1 MHRLLVRG
9 ILVCATCL
17 PVLAPRLAPALGLGA
32 IEARSTLHEPLEA
45 RIPLTRV
52 RGGDLEGM
60 RVALG
65 TPTQFELAGVA
76 RLEVLERL
84 RFTVVAQDGQRDYI
98 RVWTDQPITEPTLTF
113 LVEAD
118 WPRGRTVRGYRL
130 RLAAAVGGAAA
141 GGADA
146 ADTAATEAERGP
158 EAGAPGSE
166 AAGGSDSAPAVSP
179 ASSGARYGPVRA
191 SDTLWS
197 IAKRV
202 RPDASVSV
210 QRMMLA
216 LLEANPEA
224 FAIGNVNALNAGATL
239 RIPSRS
245 EIGPDDRTAAI
256 AEVKRQQ
263 AAWTQH
269 REGVLAAPA
278 SPTPAPASPTPAP
291 APSAPAAPAP
301 PREAAPEPGDRAE
314 AVSPDTTP
322 EAPAEAAEREEDAEL
337 RSLRDQLA
345 LAIEEA
351 DAARRENEALK
362 LRLAEVEDHVE
373 ELSRL
378 VDLKSEEIAALQGEL
393 RARVQSKPAPTPPE
407 AESEP
412 APAEAQ
418 PKSAPFG
425 LGALPINPVF
435 LVGGAGLF
443 LILLGVV
450 ALLRRRASA
459 AAGDDE
465 ALDSPRPP
473 PRNEDNLLQEL
484 EAMAADLAAE
494 SERIRPVKPGADA
507 GRPGIASRLTPD
519 RRKNAPLAAPSGEA
533 SRGPGP
539 GAADRA
545 KPGAGRPATAA
556 DGRARA
562 RQGTGDPRATPRTGL
577 DGPAGPDRTGAPSH
591 FAEGEV
597 QTKLDIAKVYVEM
610 GDTDSARGYLKAVL
624 AEGDAGQRNVAR
636 EMLSR
641 LT

>member
-9 ILVCATCL
+9 ILVCAACL

-146 ADTAATEAERGP
+146 ADAAATEAERGP
-158 EAGAPGSE
+158 EAGASGSE

-278 SPTPAPASPTPAP
+278 SPTPAPA
-291 APSAPAAPAP
+291 PSAPAAPAP
-301 PREAAPEPGDRAE
+301 PREVAPEPGGRAE

-393 RARVQSKPAPTPPE
+393 RARAQSKPAPTPPE

-519 RRKNAPLAAPSGEA
+519 RRKNAPLAAPSGGA

-556 DGRARA
+556 DGRTRA

>member
-1 MHRLLVRG
+1 MHRLLVHG
-9 ILVCATCL
+9 TLVCVACL
-17 PVLAPRLAPALGLGA
+17 LALAPRPAPALGLGA
-32 IEARSTLHEPLEA
+32 IEARSALNEPLEA

-76 RLEVLERL
+76 RLEVLELL
-84 RFTVVAQDGQRDYI
+84 RFAVVAQDGQRDYV

-130 RLAAAVGGAAA
+130 HLAAA
-141 GGADA
+141 GGAADA
-146 ADTAATEAERGP
+146 AATEAEREP
-158 EAGAPGSE
+158 EAGGS
-166 AAGGSDSAPAVSP
+166 GSAPAVPP
-179 ASSGARYGPVRA
+179 ASSGAGYGPVRPA
-191 SDTLWS
+191 ETLWS

-202 RPDASVSV
+202 RPDASISV

-224 FAIGNVNALNAGATL
+224 FAIRNVNALNAGATL

-245 EIGPDDRTAAI
+245 EIGPDDRRAAI

-263 AAWTQH
+263 AAWAQH
-269 REGVLAAPA
+269 REGV
-278 SPTPAPASPTPAP
+278 
-291 APSAPAAPAP
+291 PAAPAP
-301 PREAAPEPGDRAE
+301 PPPAAPAPPGEAAPEPGDRAE
-314 AVSPDTTP
+314 AVSPDTIP
-322 EAPAEAAEREEDAEL
+322 EAPADVAEREEDAGM
-337 RSLRDQLA
+337 RSLRDRLA

-393 RARVQSKPAPTPPE
+393 RARAQAKPAPAPPE

-412 APAEAQ
+412 APAPAEAQ
-418 PKSAPFG
+418 PESEPFG

-435 LVGGAGLF
+435 LVGGAGLL

-459 AAGDDE
+459 AAGDGE
-465 ALDSPRPP
+465 ALDSPQPPPP

-484 EAMAADLAAE
+484 EEMAADLAAE
-494 SERIRPVKPGADA
+494 SERIRPVKLGADA
-507 GRPGIASRLTPD
+507 GRPGIASRLTSD
-519 RRKNAPLAAPSGEA
+519 RRKNAPPVAQSGGA
-533 SRGPGP
+533 SGDPGP
-539 GAADRA
+539 GAADTA
-545 KPGAGRPATAA
+545 KPGADRPAAAA
-556 DGRARA
+556 DGRARP
-562 RQGTGDPRATPRTGL
+562 RPGSGDSRATPRPGL
-577 DGPAGPDRTGAPSH
+577 DDPAGHDGTGALSIED
-591 FAEGEV
+591 FAGGEV

-610 GDTDSARGYLKAVL
+610 GDTDSARGYLQAVL

-641 LT
+641 LA

>member
-146 ADTAATEAERGP
+146 ADAAATEAERGP

-245 EIGPDDRTAAI
+245 EIGPDDRTAAV

-278 SPTPAPASPTPAP
+278 SPTPAPA
-291 APSAPAAPAP
+291 PSAAAAPAP
-301 PREAAPEPGDRAE
+301 PREVAPEPGGRAE

-393 RARVQSKPAPTPPE
+393 RARAQSKPAPTPPE

-519 RRKNAPLAAPSGEA
+519 RRKNAPLAAPSGGA

-577 DGPAGPDRTGAPSH
+577 DGPAGPDRTGAPSLED

>member
-1 MHRLLVRG
+1 MHRLLVHG
-9 ILVCATCL
+9 TLVCVACL
-17 PVLAPRLAPALGLGA
+17 LALAPRPAPALGLGA
-32 IEARSTLHEPLEA
+32 IEARSTLNEPLEA

-76 RLEVLERL
+76 RLEVLELL
-84 RFTVVAQDGQRDYI
+84 RFAVVAQDGQRDYV

-130 RLAAAVGGAAA
+130 HLAAA
-141 GGADA
+141 GGAADA
-146 ADTAATEAERGP
+146 AATEAEREP
-158 EAGAPGSE
+158 ES
-166 AAGGSDSAPAVSP
+166 GGSGSAPAVPP
-179 ASSGARYGPVRA
+179 ASSGAGYGPVRPA
-191 SDTLWS
+191 ETLWS

-202 RPDASVSV
+202 RPDASISV

-224 FAIGNVNALNAGATL
+224 FAIRNVNALNAGATL

-245 EIGPDDRTAAI
+245 EIGPDDRRAAI

-263 AAWTQH
+263 AAWAQH
-269 REGVLAAPA
+269 REGV
-278 SPTPAPASPTPAP
+278 
-291 APSAPAAPAP
+291 PAAPAP
-301 PREAAPEPGDRAE
+301 PPPAAPSPPAAPAPPGEVAPEPGDRAE
-314 AVSPDTTP
+314 AVSPDTIP
-322 EAPAEAAEREEDAEL
+322 EAPADVAEREEDAGM
-337 RSLRDQLA
+337 RSLRDRLA

-393 RARVQSKPAPTPPE
+393 RARAQAKPAPAPPE

-412 APAEAQ
+412 APAPAEAQ
-418 PKSAPFG
+418 PESEPFG

-435 LVGGAGLF
+435 LVGGAGLL
-443 LILLGVV
+443 LIVLGVV

-459 AAGDDE
+459 AAGDGE
-465 ALDSPRPP
+465 ALDSPQPPPP

-484 EAMAADLAAE
+484 EEMAADLAAE
-494 SERIRPVKPGADA
+494 SERIRPVKLGADA
-507 GRPGIASRLTPD
+507 GRPGIASRLTSD
-519 RRKNAPLAAPSGEA
+519 RRKNAPPVAQSGGA
-533 SRGPGP
+533 SGDPGP
-539 GAADRA
+539 GAADTA
-545 KPGAGRPATAA
+545 KPGADRPAAAA
-556 DGRARA
+556 DGRARP
-562 RQGTGDPRATPRTGL
+562 RPGSGDSRATPRPGL
-577 DGPAGPDRTGAPSH
+577 DDPAGHDGTGALSIED
-591 FAEGEV
+591 FAGGEV

-610 GDTDSARGYLKAVL
+610 GDTDSARGYLQAVL

-641 LT
+641 LA

>member
-1 MHRLLVRG
+1 M
-9 ILVCATCL
+9 
-17 PVLAPRLAPALGLGA
+17 
-32 IEARSTLHEPLEA
+32 
-45 RIPLTRV
+45 
-52 RGGDLEGM
+52 
-60 RVALG
+60 
-65 TPTQFELAGVA
+65 
-76 RLEVLERL
+76 
-84 RFTVVAQDGQRDYI
+84 
-98 RVWTDQPITEPTLTF
+98 
-113 LVEAD
+113 
-118 WPRGRTVRGYRL
+118 
-130 RLAAAVGGAAA
+130 
-141 GGADA
+141 
-146 ADTAATEAERGP
+146 
-158 EAGAPGSE
+158 
-166 AAGGSDSAPAVSP
+166 
-179 ASSGARYGPVRA
+179 
-191 SDTLWS
+191 
-197 IAKRV
+197 
-202 RPDASVSV
+202 
-210 QRMMLA
+210 
-216 LLEANPEA
+216 
-224 FAIGNVNALNAGATL
+224 
-239 RIPSRS
+239 
-245 EIGPDDRTAAI
+245 
-256 AEVKRQQ
+256 
-263 AAWTQH
+263 
-269 REGVLAAPA
+269 
-278 SPTPAPASPTPAP
+278 
-291 APSAPAAPAP
+291 
-301 PREAAPEPGDRAE
+301 
-314 AVSPDTTP
+314 
-322 EAPAEAAEREEDAEL
+322 
-337 RSLRDQLA
+337 
-345 LAIEEA
+345 
-351 DAARRENEALK
+351 
-362 LRLAEVEDHVE
+362 
-373 ELSRL
+373 SRL

-418 PKSAPFG
+418 PKPAPFG

-494 SERIRPVKPGADA
+494 SERIRPVKPGADT

-519 RRKNAPLAAPSGEA
+519 RRKNAPLAAPSGGA
-533 SRGPGP
+533 SGGPGP

-545 KPGAGRPATAA
+545 KPSAGRPATAA
-556 DGRARA
+556 DGRTRA

-577 DGPAGPDRTGAPSH
+577 DGPAGPDRTGAPSLED

>member
-146 ADTAATEAERGP
+146 ADAAATEAERGP

-245 EIGPDDRTAAI
+245 EIGPEDRTAAI

-278 SPTPAPASPTPAP
+278 SPTPAPA
-291 APSAPAAPAP
+291 PSAPAAPAP
-301 PREAAPEPGDRAE
+301 PREVAPEPGGRAE

-322 EAPAEAAEREEDAEL
+322 EAPAEAAERAEDAEL

-393 RARVQSKPAPTPPE
+393 RARAQSKPAPTPPE

-556 DGRARA
+556 DGRTRA

-577 DGPAGPDRTGAPSH
+577 DGPAGPDRTGAPSLED

>member
-98 RVWTDQPITEPTLTF
+98 RVWTDQPITEPALTF

-146 ADTAATEAERGP
+146 ADAAATEAERGP

-269 REGVLAAPA
+269 REGVLAAP
-278 SPTPAPASPTPAP
+278 SPPTPAP

-301 PREAAPEPGDRAE
+301 PREVAPEPGGRAE

-322 EAPAEAAEREEDAEL
+322 EAPAEAAERAEDAEL

-393 RARVQSKPAPTPPE
+393 RARAQSKPAPTPPE

-412 APAEAQ
+412 APAPAEAQ
-418 PKSAPFG
+418 PKPAPFG
-425 LGALPINPVF
+425 LGALPVNPVF

-450 ALLRRRASA
+450 ALLRRRASV

-519 RRKNAPLAAPSGEA
+519 RRKNAPLAAPSGGA
-533 SRGPGP
+533 SGGPGP

-577 DGPAGPDRTGAPSH
+577 DGPAGPGRTGAPSLED

-624 AEGDAGQRNVAR
+624 AEGDPGQRNVAR

>member
-146 ADTAATEAERGP
+146 ADAAATEAERGP

-278 SPTPAPASPTPAP
+278 SPTPAPA
-291 APSAPAAPAP
+291 PSAPAAPAP
-301 PREAAPEPGDRAE
+301 PREAAPEPGGRAE

-378 VDLKSEEIAALQGEL
+378 VDLKGEEIAALQGEL
-393 RARVQSKPAPTPPE
+393 RARAQSKPAPTPPE
-407 AESEP
+407 AESEPAP

-425 LGALPINPVF
+425 LGALPVNPVF

-519 RRKNAPLAAPSGEA
+519 RRKNAPLAAPSGGA

-577 DGPAGPDRTGAPSH
+577 DGPAGPVRTGAPSLED